1 MQQSRSPCKMEV
13 QVLGQGI
20 WRFPV
25 FVVRPNV
32 LLATQRDVVEC
43 PDINVSLANIF
54 HSYWVIVFLY
64 LENAKTAC
72 CMAAV

>member
-1 MQQSRSPCKMEV
+1 MEL
-13 QVLGQGI
+13 QVLGQGK
-20 WRFPV
+20 WGVPV

-43 PDINVSLANIF
+43 PNINVSLANIF
-54 HSYWVIVFLY
+54 HLYWVTVFLC